1 MREMESDGLA
11 VLLVSAPLKGRLGRH
26 CMQDKMRWV
35 EKHLGP
41 LWLDRVVFCQ
51 DKVRRFA
58 A

>member
-1 MREMESDGLA
+1 MESDGLT

-51 DKVRRFA
+51 DKVRRFGA
-58 A
+58 